1 MKKLTVDIVISFIYF
16 VFCSLWKA
24 SQHHLIYI
32 GRHRASQHPHQP
44 FLKSSLL
51 TCDFSKKYAVL
62 LAQNLNC
69 CYLIVKL
76 CCKINEK
83 R

>member
-32 GRHRASQHPHQP
+32 LDGIGHRNIHISH
-44 FLKSSLL
+44 S
-51 TCDFSKKYAVL
+51 
-62 LAQNLNC
+62 
-69 CYLIVKL
+69 
-76 CCKINEK
+76 
-83 R
+83 